1 MKRLRDGAV
10 HIPGDT
16 HDAAGAWRGSHRAGG
31 RVAMTFFDCI
41 VLAFGLAV
49 LAWGQWPPTI

>member
-16 HDAAGAWRGSHRAGG
+16 TTPPAPGAVRIGPED
-31 RVAMTFFDCI
+31 VAMTFFDCI